1 MRCPYCQHTDTK
13 VTDSRTTDEGNS
25 IRRRR
30 ECMSCGRRFTTYEI
44 IEEVPLMVLKRS
56 GRRELFDRGKLLNG
70 LLRSCDKRT
79 VPMATM
85 EEVVSEVERQVR
97 NEINQEVTT
106 DRIGELVL
114 EQLKDI
120 DQVSYVRFASVYRK
134 FNNIDS
140 FMEELKKLKKLS
152 EKKRKAEE
160 KAQEK
165 AKTDD

>member
-30 ECMSCGRRFTTYEI
+30 ECINCGRRFTTYEI
-44 IEEVPLMVLKRS
+44 IEEVPLMVLKKN

-79 VPMATM
+79 VPMSVM
-85 EEVVSEVERQVR
+85 EQVDNDVERDIR

-114 EQLKDI
+114 QQLKDI
-120 DQVSYVRFASVYRK
+120 DQVAYVRFASVYRK
-134 FNNIDS
+134 FDNIDS
-140 FMEELKKLKKLS
+140 FMEELKALKKLDA
-152 EKKRKAEE
+152 KKTKRN
-160 KAQEK
+160 
-165 AKTDD
+165 

>member
-30 ECMSCGRRFTTYEI
+30 ECINCGRRFTTYEI
-44 IEEVPLMVLKRS
+44 IEEVPLMVAKKN

-79 VPMATM
+79 VPMSFM
-85 EEVVSEVERQVR
+85 EEVVNNVERDIR
-97 NEINQEVTT
+97 NEVIHEFCS

-114 EQLKDI
+114 Q
-120 DQVSYVRFASVYRK
+120 Q
-134 FNNIDS
+134 
-140 FMEELKKLKKLS
+140 
-152 EKKRKAEE
+152 
-160 KAQEK
+160 
-165 AKTDD
+165 

>member
-1 MRCPYCQHTDTK
+1 MRCPYCQNTDTK

-30 ECMSCGRRFTTYEI
+30 ECNSWGRRFTTYEVV
-44 IEEVPLMVLKRS
+44 EEVPLMVLKRS

-79 VPMATM
+79 VPMETM
-85 EEVVSEVERQVR
+85 EEVVNEVERQIR

-114 EQLKDI
+114 EQLRDI

-134 FNNIDS
+134 FDNIDS
-140 FMEELKKLKKLS
+140 FMEELNKLKKMS
-152 EKKRKAEE
+152 EKNASKE
-160 KAQEK
+160 KA
-165 AKTDD
+165 